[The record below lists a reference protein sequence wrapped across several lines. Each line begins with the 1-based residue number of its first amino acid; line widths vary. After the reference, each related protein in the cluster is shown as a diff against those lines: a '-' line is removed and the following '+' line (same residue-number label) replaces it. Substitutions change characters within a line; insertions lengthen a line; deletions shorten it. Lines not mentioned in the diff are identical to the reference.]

1 MVFSLLSSP
10 TLHRY
15 FAWIFLKAI
24 LQIILFISVLV
35 FLIDFTE
42 MLRRTSSL
50 PDATASTVAFLS
62 LIRTPSIME
71 QILPFAVLIGAMGS
85 LFVLSKRLELVVARG
100 AGVSV
105 WQFMLPGFV
114 VAAGFGAFATTVF
127 NPGVDYLSDKA
138 RLLEASVFNRDAKL
152 LTGKKSSVWLRKAGR
167 SEDIILGAARALSN
181 GSELIGVTMIRL
193 NKNGKL
199 IQRIDAD
206 SANLVQDQWTLSNA
220 TVTGLNSQIKKLD
233 RYSLQLDLTR
243 EEVKDGFSKSTQRS
257 FWSLPDLIEK
267 ARNADLPTNNYSLQ
281 FNTLLAQPFF
291 FMAMMVIAA
300 TVSLR
305 FIRSGNISGLVS
317 AGITAGFVLY
327 VMRSLAEDLGSTGVV
342 QPVLAAWLPTLLA
355 LVVGFTLLL
364 HQEDG

>member
-1 MVFSLLSSP
+1 MAFRVSSSP

-50 PDATASTVAFLS
+50 PDVSASTVMFLS
-62 LIRTPSIME
+62 LIRTPSIMQ

-85 LFVLSKRLELVVARG
+85 LFVLSKRLELVVTRG

-105 WQFMLPGFV
+105 WQFMLPGFI
-114 VAAGFGAFATTVF
+114 VAAAFGAFATTVF
-127 NPGVDYLSDKA
+127 NPGVGYLNEKA
-138 RLLEASVFNRDAKL
+138 RVLEGSVFNRDAKL
-152 LTGKKSSVWLRKAGR
+152 LTGKESSVWLRKAGR
-167 SEDIILGAARALSN
+167 SEDIILGAASALGD

-193 NKNGKL
+193 NKRGGL

-206 SANLVQDQWTLSNA
+206 KAQLDHDQWTLSNA
-220 TVTGLNSQIKKLD
+220 TVTGLKSQQKKLE
-233 RYSLQLDLTR
+233 RYFLQLDLTV
-243 EEVKDGFSKSTQRS
+243 EEVRDGFSKSTQRS
-257 FWSLPDLIEK
+257 FWSLPELIEK
-267 ARNADLPTNNYSLQ
+267 ARNADLPTNSYSLQ

-305 FIRSGNISGLVS
+305 FIRSGNISGLIS

-355 LVVGFTLLL
+355 LVVGFTMLL

>member
-1 MVFSLLSSP
+1 MIAGLFSSP
-10 TLHRY
+10 MLQRY

-24 LQIILFISVLV
+24 LQIVLFISVLV

-50 PDATASTVAFLS
+50 PDVSAVTVLFLS
-62 LIRTPSIME
+62 MIRTPSIME
-71 QILPFAVLIGAMGS
+71 QILPFTVLIGAMAT
-85 LFVLSKRLELVVARG
+85 LFVLSKRLELVIARG

-105 WQFMLPGFV
+105 WQFMMPGFV
-114 VAAGFGAFATTVF
+114 VAAGIGLFATTVF
-127 NPGVDYLSDKA
+127 NPGVDYLNDKA
-138 RLLEASVFNRDAKL
+138 RLLEGSVFNRDAKL
-152 LTGKKSSVWLRKAGR
+152 LTGKSSSVWLRKASR
-167 SEDIILGAARALSN
+167 SEDIILGAASALSD
-181 GSELIGVTMIRL
+181 GSELIGVTLIRI
-193 NKNGKL
+193 NKRGKL

-206 SANLVQDQWTLSNA
+206 QANLVSDQWTLTNA
-220 TVTGLNSQIKKLD
+220 TVTDLSSQKKQLP
-233 RYSLQLDLTR
+233 YYALQLDLSV
-243 EEVKDGFSKSTQRS
+243 EEVRDGFSKSTQRS

-267 ARNADLPTNNYSLQ
+267 ARAADLPTYRYSLQ

-305 FIRSGNISGLVS
+305 FIRAGNIGGLIA
-317 AGITAGFVLY
+317 AGLTAGFLLY
-327 VMRSLAEDLGSTGVV
+327 VMRSLAEDLGSSGVV

-355 LVVGFTLLL
+355 LIVGFTLLL

>member
-1 MVFSLLSSP
+1 MAFRFLSSS
-10 TLHRY
+10 TLHCY

-42 MLRRTSSL
+42 MLRRTSSIL
-50 PDATASTVAFLS
+50 DVSASTVMFLS
-62 LIRTPSIME
+62 LIRTPSIMQ

-105 WQFMLPGFV
+105 WQFMSPGFI
-114 VAAGFGAFATTVF
+114 VAAGLGVFATTVF
-127 NPGVDYLSDKA
+127 NPGVGYLNEQA
-138 RLLEASVFNRDAKL
+138 RLLEGSVFNRDAKL
-152 LTGKKSSVWLRKAGR
+152 LTGKESSVWLRKAGR
-167 SEDIILGAARALSN
+167 SEDIILGAASALSD

-193 NKNGKL
+193 NKRGKL

-206 SANLVQDQWTLSNA
+206 SAHLDQDKWTLGKA
-220 TVTGLNSQIKKLD
+220 TVTGLKSQQKKLE
-233 RYSLQLDLTR
+233 RYSLQLDLTA
-243 EEVKDGFSKSTQRS
+243 EEVRDGFSKSTQRS

-267 ARNADLPTNNYSLQ
+267 ARSADLPTNSYSLQ

-305 FIRSGNISGLVS
+305 FIRSGNISGLVT
-317 AGITAGFVLY
+317 AGIAAGFVLF

>member
-1 MVFSLLSSP
+1 MVLSLSAAP
-10 TLHRY
+10 TLNRY

-50 PDATASTVAFLS
+50 PNVSASTVVFLS

-85 LFVLSKRLELVVARG
+85 LFILSKRLELVVARG

-114 VAAGFGAFATTVF
+114 VAVGFGIFATAIF
-127 NPGVDYLSDKA
+127 NPGVDYLNDKA
-138 RLLEASVFNRDAKL
+138 RALEGSVFNRDAKL
-152 LTGKKSSVWLRKAGR
+152 LTGKESSVWLRKAGR
-167 SEDIILGAARALSN
+167 SEDIILGAASALSD
-181 GSELIGVTMIRL
+181 GSQLIGVTMIRL
-193 NKNGKL
+193 NKRGKL

-206 SANLVQDQWTLSNA
+206 NANLENDLWTLGNA
-220 TVTGLNSQIKKLD
+220 TVTGLKSQKKKLD
-233 RYSLQLDLTR
+233 RYSLQLELTA
-243 EEVKDGFSKSTQRS
+243 EEVRDGFSKSTQRS

-267 ARNADLPTNNYSLQ
+267 ARNANLPTNRYSLQ

-305 FIRSGNISGLVS
+305 FIRSGNISGLVT
-317 AGITAGFVLY
+317 AGIAAGFVLY

-355 LVVGFTLLL
+355 LLVGFTLLL

>member
-1 MVFSLLSSP
+1 MVFRLSSSP
-10 TLHRY
+10 TLHCY

-50 PDATASTVAFLS
+50 PDVSTSTVMFLS
-62 LIRTPSIME
+62 LIRTPSIMQ

-105 WQFMLPGFV
+105 WQFMLPGFI
-114 VAAGFGAFATTVF
+114 VAAAFGAFATAVF
-127 NPGVDYLSDKA
+127 NPGVGYLNEKA
-138 RLLEASVFNRDAKL
+138 RVLEGSVFNRDAKL
-152 LTGKKSSVWLRKAGR
+152 LTGRESSVWLRKAGR
-167 SEDIILGAARALSN
+167 SEDIILGAASALSD

-193 NKNGKL
+193 NKRGGL

-206 SANLVQDQWTLSNA
+206 SAQLDHDQWTLGNA
-220 TVTGLNSQIKKLD
+220 TVTGLKSQQKKLD
-233 RYSLQLDLTR
+233 RYFLQLDLTA
-243 EEVKDGFSKSTQRS
+243 EEVRDGFSKSTQRS
-257 FWSLPDLIEK
+257 FWSLPELIEK
-267 ARNADLPTNNYSLQ
+267 ARNADLPTNSYSLQ

-355 LVVGFTLLL
+355 LVVGFTMLL